1 MSAPDP
7 ARDAARE
14 SAREEASGAEPEI
27 LTHVTPGYW
36 AAWASTRIAYTLYFR
51 ERLEGRE
58 HLPPSGGVLIVANHQ
73 SFLDIPLVSHVV
85 PRHVSFV
92 ARDTLAQSRPLA
104 WLMRTC
110 GAVLIKRGAYDRAAL
125 REAALHLER
134 GDVVAMFPEGTRT
147 PDGSVQPFR
156 SGAVVAARLAK
167 VPIVPCA
174 IRGAFQAL
182 GRGKAFPRPAKMRAT
197 LLPPIDSALPD
208 ALERAR
214 AAIIAVVG
222 DGRS

>member
-1 MSAPDP
+1 MSVESPAGSQQGPTSDANAP
-7 ARDAARE
+7 
-14 SAREEASGAEPEI
+14 SEI

-36 AAWASTRIAYTLYFR
+36 AAWASTRVAYTLYFR

-58 HLPPSGGVLIVANHQ
+58 HLPASGGVLIVANHQ

-110 GAVLIKRGAYDRAAL
+110 GAVLIKRGASDRAAL

-156 SGAVVAARLAK
+156 PGAVIAARMAR

-174 IRGAFQAL
+174 IRGAYQAL
-182 GRGKAFPRPAKMRAT
+182 GRNARFPRPAKLRAT
-197 LLPPIDSALPD
+197 LLAPIDSALPD

-214 AAIIAVVG
+214 AAIVAVVG

>member
-1 MSAPDP
+1 MSVESPAGSQQGPASDANAP
-7 ARDAARE
+7 
-14 SAREEASGAEPEI
+14 GEI

-36 AAWASTRIAYTLYFR
+36 AAWASTRVAYTLYFR

-58 HLPPSGGVLIVANHQ
+58 HLPAKGGVLIVANHQ

-110 GAVLIKRGAYDRAAL
+110 GAVLIKRGASDRAAL

-156 SGAVVAARLAK
+156 PGAVIAARMAR

-174 IRGAFQAL
+174 IRGAYQAL
-182 GRGKAFPRPAKMRAT
+182 GRDARFPRPAKLRAT
-197 LLPPIDSALPD
+197 LLAPIDSALPD

-214 AAIIAVVG
+214 AAIVAVVG

>member
-1 MSAPDP
+1 MS
-7 ARDAARE
+7 
-14 SAREEASGAEPEI
+14 SAERTAEPAPPPASSEI
-27 LTHVTPGYW
+27 LTHRTPGYW
-36 AAWASTRIAYTLYFR
+36 AAWASTRVLYTLYFR
-51 ERLEGRE
+51 EALEGRE
-58 HLPPSGGVLIVANHQ
+58 HMPATGGVLVVANHQ

-110 GAVLIKRGAYDRAAL
+110 GAVLIKRGASDRAAL
-125 REAALHLER
+125 REAATHLER

-147 PDGSVQPFR
+147 PDGQVQEFR
-156 SGAVVAARLAK
+156 PGAVLAARMAK

-174 IRGAFQAL
+174 IDGAFEAL
-182 GRGKAFPRPAKMRAT
+182 GRTTRFPRPVKIRAT
-197 LLPPIDSALPD
+197 LLEPIDSALPD

-214 AAIIAVVG
+214 AAISRRLELAASERG
-222 DGRS
+222 PGR

>member
-1 MSAPDP
+1 MSATAPNGSPQGP
-7 ARDAARE
+7 ASEGDA
-14 SAREEASGAEPEI
+14 PTEI

-36 AAWASTRIAYTLYFR
+36 AAWASTRVAYSLYFR
-51 ERLEGRE
+51 EQLEGRE
-58 HLPPSGGVLIVANHQ
+58 HMPASGGVLVVANHQ

-92 ARDTLAQSRPLA
+92 ARDTLAHSRPLA

-110 GAVLIKRGAYDRAAL
+110 GAVLIKRGASDRAAL
-125 REAALHLER
+125 REAATHLER

-156 SGAVVAARLAK
+156 PGAVLAARMAK
-167 VPIVPCA
+167 APIVPCA
-174 IRGAFQAL
+174 IRGAYQAL
-182 GRGKAFPRPAKMRAT
+182 GRNARFPRPAKLRAT

-214 AAIIAVVG
+214 AAIVALVG

>member
-1 MSAPDP
+1 MSAGSP
-7 ARDAARE
+7 AGSEPSPTSDA
-14 SAREEASGAEPEI
+14 SAPTEI

-36 AAWASTRIAYTLYFR
+36 AAWASTRLFYSLYFR
-51 ERLEGRE
+51 EQLEGRE
-58 HLPPSGGVLIVANHQ
+58 HLPAAGGVLIVANHQ

-92 ARDTLAQSRPLA
+92 ARDSLANSRPLA

-110 GAVLIKRGAYDRAAL
+110 GAVLIKRGASDRAAL

-156 SGAVVAARLAK
+156 PGAVIAARMAR

-174 IRGAFQAL
+174 IRGAYQAL
-182 GRGKAFPRPAKMRAT
+182 GRDARFPRPARLRAT
-197 LLPPIDSALPD
+197 LLPPVDSALPD

-214 AAIIAVVG
+214 AAIVAVVG